1 MYNKFGFKKSP
12 PVSKPGSENFSRRR
26 EIQPSITKL
35 TRESLR
41 YLPRESLA
49 WLTQL
54 PRESATFAELQKM
67 MTDSDKN
74 LMDDDDTDSFEALES
89 RLKTPYKKRPSP
101 LVEEK
106 KEENN
111 ENHDESGIEP
121 INETVREAVAGEEE
135 EDVVEVQKVVEEQM
149 VQELVQEEEQ
159 EEQKEEQE
167 EQKEQ
172 KEQEE
177 QKEQKEQKEQ
187 EEQEEQKEEVEAA
200 PATPVSE
207 ATCVPL
213 SVPRTPLV
221 KSASNSDISRTPLVE
236 VPLGERRSRAL
247 S

>member
-121 INETVREAVAGEEE
+121 INETVVEAVAGEEE
-135 EDVVEVQKVVEEQM
+135 KDVVEVQKVVEEQM

-159 EEQKEEQE
+159 EEHKEEQE
-167 EQKEQ
+167 EQE
-172 KEQEE
+172 
-177 QKEQKEQKEQ
+177 EQKEQ
-187 EEQEEQKEEVEAA
+187 EEQEEQKEEAEAA
-200 PATPVSE
+200 PVTPMSE
-207 ATCVPL
+207 STCVPL

-236 VPLGERRSRAL
+236 VPLGERRSQAL

>member
-121 INETVREAVAGEEE
+121 INETVVEAVAGEEE

-159 EEQKEEQE
+159 EEYKEEQE

-172 KEQEE
+172 E
-177 QKEQKEQKEQ
+177 EQ

>member
-121 INETVREAVAGEEE
+121 INETVVEAVAGEEE

-159 EEQKEEQE
+159 EEHKEEQE
-167 EQKEQ
+167 EQE
-172 KEQEE
+172 
-177 QKEQKEQKEQ
+177 EQKEQ
-187 EEQEEQKEEVEAA
+187 EEQEEQKEEAEAA
-200 PATPVSE
+200 PVTPMSE
-207 ATCVPL
+207 STCVPL
-213 SVPRTPLV
+213 SVSRTPLV

-236 VPLGERRSRAL
+236 VPLGERRSQAL

>member
-101 LVEEK
+101 LLEEKK

-121 INETVREAVAGEEE
+121 INESVVEAVPGEEE

-159 EEQKEEQE
+159 EEYKEEQE

-172 KEQEE
+172 E
-177 QKEQKEQKEQ
+177 EQ

-236 VPLGERRSRAL
+236 VPLGERRSQAL

>member
-12 PVSKPGSENFSRRR
+12 PVSKPGLENFSRRR

-121 INETVREAVAGEEE
+121 INETVVEAVAGEEE

-159 EEQKEEQE
+159 EEHKEEQE
-167 EQKEQ
+167 
-172 KEQEE
+172 
-177 QKEQKEQKEQ
+177 EQKEQ
-187 EEQEEQKEEVEAA
+187 EEQEEQKEEAEAA
-200 PATPVSE
+200 PVTPMSE
-207 ATCVPL
+207 STCVPL

-236 VPLGERRSRAL
+236 VPLGERRSQAL

>member
-12 PVSKPGSENFSRRR
+12 PVSKPGPENFSRRR

-121 INETVREAVAGEEE
+121 INETVVEAVAGEEE

-159 EEQKEEQE
+159 EEHKEEH
-167 EQKEQ
+167 K
-172 KEQEE
+172 
-177 QKEQKEQKEQ
+177 
-187 EEQEEQKEEVEAA
+187 EEQKEEVEAA

-221 KSASNSDISRTPLVE
+221 KSASNSNISRTPLVE